1 MCPTLCDP
9 MDCSTPG
16 FPVLHH
22 LPEFAQTHVHWIGD
36 AIQPSH
42 PAAVPFSSG
51 LQSVPSSGF
60 FPISQLFT
68 TGGQSVGVSASAL
81 VLPMSTQGWFPFRLN
96 QCVYIYIYIYIYIY
110 MHVCMCVCM
119 CIIYIYNWFIWL
131 WNLENPKS
139 SVKAGRW
146 ETQESTQCKW
156 SLEGCLLPGV
166 SNFEKSQVILIWA
179 RIGSYH
185 SRCIS
190 VCL

>member
-1 MCPTLCDP
+1 
-9 MDCSTPG
+9 MDGSTPG
-16 FPVLHH
+16 LPVLHR

-42 PAAVPFSSG
+42 PAAVPFSSC

-81 VLPMSTQGWFPFRLN
+81 VLPMNTQGWFPFGLN
-96 QCVYIYIYIYIYIY
+96 QCTCMRVC
-110 MHVCMCVCM
+110 VCMCVCVCV

-131 WNLENPKS
+131 WNLANPKS